1 MEVHTKEGLLVWEF
15 WERLIGLNLMKRR
28 FWVGLVM
35 LQTIVVEIEA
45 ILNDRPLTYVSSD
58 ISDPHPLTPSDLL
71 YGRRIVS
78 LPHEL
83 VMDELEDPVYGN
95 VSEIKQRAK
104 TQAHLIRNFQTR
116 WRHVIM

>member
-1 MEVHTKEGLLVWEF
+1 
-15 WERLIGLNLMKRR
+15 
-28 FWVGLVM
+28 M

-45 ILNDRPLTYVSSD
+45 ILNGRPLTYVSSN

-71 YGRRIVS
+71 FGRRIVS

-83 VMDELEDPVYGN
+83 AVNEMEDTDFN

-116 WRHVIM
+116 